1 MCDCKII
8 ACERLGYII
17 TNSNVAKVPKKIK
30 PIMQHQSVI
39 QILAAL
45 DGDHNAT
52 IYDLVVQTLRSQ
64 QSSHIRH
71 QRSIVD
77 QIPDLL
83 DLLSERASSQLASSV
98 VKAAS
103 STYESELQN
112 LISKQNGFHFS
123 GNTAGLSQ
131 LEDFSITQM
140 GRKIQDLAPNLW
152 TLLGS
157 LLDVEPD
164 RRRTAPAEEILDE
177 DTEMELAD
185 IATAVDGNDDGSDE
199 LEDEDV
205 EGEMPVEGAAAA
217 SSLNKGATSDDDL
230 AADSEMQQPA
240 DTVKK
245 RHYKKQNRAR
255 RNAALMYIVSTDK

>member
-1 MCDCKII
+1 
-8 ACERLGYII
+8 
-17 TNSNVAKVPKKIK
+17 
-30 PIMQHQSVI
+30 MQHQLVV

-64 QSSHIRH
+64 GSTHIRH
-71 QRSIVD
+71 QRSILD
-77 QIPDLL
+77 RIPDLL
-83 DLLSERASSQLASSV
+83 DLLSERASNQLALSV

-103 STYESELQN
+103 STYKSELQS
-112 LISKQNGFHFS
+112 LILKQSGFHFS
-123 GNTAGLSQ
+123 GNKAGLSQ
-131 LEDFSITQM
+131 LEDFSIMQM
-140 GRKIQDLAPNLW
+140 GHKIQDLAPNLW

-164 RRRTAPAEEILDE
+164 RRRTAPAEETIDE

-199 LEDEDV
+199 S
-205 EGEMPVEGAAAA
+205 EGEEAEGKVAGAAA
-217 SSLNKGATSDDDL
+217 SSEGATSDDE
-230 AADSEMQQPA
+230 AEMQQP

-245 RHYKKQNRAR
+245 RRY
-255 RNAALMYIVSTDK
+255 

>member
-1 MCDCKII
+1 
-8 ACERLGYII
+8 
-17 TNSNVAKVPKKIK
+17 
-30 PIMQHQSVI
+30 MQHQLVV
-39 QILAAL
+39 QILTAL

-64 QSSHIRH
+64 GPTHVRH
-71 QRSIVD
+71 QRSILD
-77 QIPDLL
+77 RIPDLL

-103 STYESELQN
+103 STYESELQS
-112 LISKQNGFHFS
+112 LILKQSGFHFG

-164 RRRTAPAEEILDE
+164 RRRTAPAEETIDE

-185 IATAVDGNDDGSDE
+185 IATVVDGNDNGSDE
-199 LEDEDV
+199 S
-205 EGEMPVEGAAAA
+205 EGEEAKGEVEGAAAA
-217 SSLNKGATSDDDL
+217 AAASSEGATSDDE
-230 AADSEMQQPA
+230 AEMQQP
-240 DTVKK
+240 DPVKK
-245 RHYKKQNRAR
+245 RHYRKQNRAR
-255 RNAALMYIVSTDK
+255 RNAALMYIVSTVINNSRNLQTYLGI